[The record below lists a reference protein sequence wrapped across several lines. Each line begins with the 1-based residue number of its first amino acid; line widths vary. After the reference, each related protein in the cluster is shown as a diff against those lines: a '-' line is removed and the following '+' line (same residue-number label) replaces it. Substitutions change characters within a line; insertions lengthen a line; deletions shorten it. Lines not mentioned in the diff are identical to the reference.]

1 MLVEFYKVSYYEHYI
16 SVKICCDNICSNTLM
31 NVYSYDY
38 HKRNKTITNLLA
50 FNFGIEIRLKNNQV
64 SGYF

>member
-1 MLVEFYKVSYYEHYI
+1 
-16 SVKICCDNICSNTLM
+16 M

-38 HKRNKTITNLLA
+38 YKRNKIITNLLA

-64 SGYF
+64 SGYI